1 MSEPALANRLA
12 ALPNQPG
19 VYLMKDEAG
28 KVVYVGRDDNLRR
41 RVGVHFYGQDRLSD
55 LFVRVADVEYQ
66 TTTTESEALQLE
78 RDLIRQH
85 NPQYDDLRRLRRVA
99 ERRTQIMEAATHVF
113 ARKGFHQTTMKEI
126 AQEAGMAEGT
136 IYLYFESKEDVLI
149 AVLTQPTVS
158 LFLEA
163 LGSVARGEEGDE
175 ALLTR
180 ILRTGFELGQQ
191 YADYLRLFLSAIQ
204 MVGDEVRQ
212 EVYRRLDEQ
221 LGPVFQSYV
230 RQRIADGAFRDLDP
244 HIVSEALLGMWLV
257 FIVTQEVLMA
267 KHVAPVDF
275 DAVTPVLVDL
285 FLHGIVKREA

>member
-1 MSEPALANRLA
+1 M
-12 ALPNQPG
+12 
-19 VYLMKDEAG
+19 
-28 KVVYVGRDDNLRR
+28 
-41 RVGVHFYGQDRLSD
+41 
-55 LFVRVADVEYQ
+55 
-66 TTTTESEALQLE
+66 
-78 RDLIRQH
+78 
-85 NPQYDDLRRLRRVA
+85 RRVA
-99 ERRTQIMEAATHVF
+99 ERRTQIMEAAAHVF
-113 ARKGFHQTTMKEI
+113 ALKGFHQTTMKEI
-126 AQEAGMAEGT
+126 AQEAGVAEGT
-136 IYLYFESKEDVLI
+136 IYLYFENKEDLLV

-163 LGSVARGEEGDE
+163 LGSVEESDNDE
-175 ALLTR
+175 AILTR
-180 ILRTGFELGQQ
+180 TLRLGFELGQQ

-230 RQRIADGAFRDLDP
+230 RQRVADGAFRDLDP
-244 HIVSEALLGMWLV
+244 RIVSEALLGMWLV

-285 FLHGIVKREA
+285 FLHGIVK